1 VNGNLPIAYSKN
13 IKALVDQ
20 RQLHKILMNIIFKP
34 TKETTLAFNISSFK
48 WMSTTILQPTI
59 DTSYIIRW
67 SYTCG
72 LIKLWTRRPII
83 EWIVE
88 PFINIVALVMYA
100 SIFNIKCKSILLKIS
115 LIT

>member
-1 VNGNLPIAYSKN
+1 
-13 IKALVDQ
+13 
-20 RQLHKILMNIIFKP
+20 MNIIFKP
-34 TKETTLAFNISSFK
+34 TKEKMLVFNILSFR

-59 DTSYIIRW
+59 DTLNINGR

-72 LIKLWTRRPII
+72 LIKFLTRKPII

-100 SIFNIKCKSILLKIS
+100 SMFSINYKSILLKIS